1 MSVSYLSQIVLEH
14 YIMSCC
20 CFTRLTVGERKATWS
35 EVISY
40 DWRSIFINAAVGIL
54 ITAFSTLSKIFLYS
68 EGTKVLCF
76 LFFWVCFFFISVQS
90 CFLFQICHVAT
101 VHRQT
106 ISPRWAASWRL
117 QTREE
122 EKSWYI
128 SSGNTLLIASCAPL
142 LSIGADGNWTS
153 HAAHQWVRQST
164 IATFECFCS
173 GFTLL
178 CFISDARLILVEEF
192 ELFKVMVGP
201 HFGRPKQTDPRP
213 KVTA

>member
-76 LFFWVCFFFISVQS
+76 LFFLGGFFVFFFYLCAELFSFPNLPCCDCTQTDNKSQMS
-90 CFLFQICHVAT
+90 CELK
-101 VHRQT
+101 
-106 ISPRWAASWRL
+106 AADERG
-117 QTREE
+117 REE
-122 EKSWYI
+122 
-128 SSGNTLLIASCAPL
+128 LIHFLWQHTAYCFMC
-142 LSIGADGNWTS
+142 T
-153 HAAHQWVRQST
+153 
-164 IATFECFCS
+164 TFKYR
-173 GFTLL
+173 GWW
-178 CFISDARLILVEEF
+178 
-192 ELFKVMVGP
+192 
-201 HFGRPKQTDPRP
+201 
-213 KVTA
+213 